1 MSAWVLPDH
10 IADVLPSQARLVED
24 LRRALLDTARSYG
37 YELVIPPLV
46 EHIESLLTGTGK
58 TLDLQ
63 TFKLVDLLSG
73 RTLGVRADTTQQ
85 TARIDAHLLNR
96 QGTTRLCY
104 CGSVLHT
111 RPEEPNA
118 TREPLQFGAELY
130 GCSDHA
136 ADIEVVSLALHALHN
151 TGAANALKPSASNQ
165 PQIVLDLA
173 DARIVPALLAQV
185 PNAQIDLN
193 KLQQALITKNRDAII
208 EAATP
213 LPQSVTDTLLA
224 LTDMYGAIDV
234 LQAAKKQLPNLPP
247 IAAAIDDLTQL
258 AQYIHTTYPHVQVQF
273 DLADSQG
280 YSYYSGMRFAI
291 YLTSNSDAVVRGGR
305 YDKVGA
311 AFGRKRPAVG
321 FSLDVKALA
330 QYSPERALR
339 TAIRAVWNASPQWQQ
354 AVQQLRNQGET
365 VLVTLPGEPPAPD
378 EFLCDKVLTEQ
389 NGKWL
394 VQAT

>member
-10 IADVLPSQARLVED
+10 IADVLPSQARLIED
-24 LRRALLDTARSYG
+24 LRRTLLDTARSYG

-46 EHIESLLTGTGK
+46 EHIDSLLTGSGK

-111 RPEEPNA
+111 RPEEPGA

-151 TGAANALKPSASNQ
+151 THAKQDA
-165 PQIVLDLA
+165 IVLDLA
-173 DARIVPALLAQV
+173 DARIVPALLAQA
-185 PNAQIDLN
+185 PDAQIDLN
-193 KLQQALITKNRDAII
+193 RLQQALMTKNRDAIR
-208 EAATP
+208 EAATT
-213 LPQSVTDTLLA
+213 LPQPITEALLA
-224 LTDMYGAIDV
+224 LTEMYGAANV
-234 LQAAKKQLPNLPP
+234 LQDAKNKLPNLPS
-247 IAAAIDDLTQL
+247 ITAAIDDLTAL
-258 AQYIHTTYPHVQVQF
+258 AQYINTTHPQVQIQF

-291 YLTSNSDAVVRGGR
+291 YLAPNSDALVRGGR

-321 FSLDVKALA
+321 FSLDIKVLA
-330 QYSPERALR
+330 QYSPAHALR
-339 TAIRAVWNASPQWQQ
+339 AAIRTAWHNSPQWQQ
-354 AVQQLRNQGET
+354 AVQNLRKQGET
-365 VLVTLPGEPPAPD
+365 VLVTLPGEPPAPE
-378 EFLCDKVLTEQ
+378 EFLCDRVLVEQ
-389 NGKWL
+389 QGAWQ
-394 VQAT
+394 VQAI

>member
-10 IADVLPSQARLVED
+10 IADVLPSQARLIED
-24 LRRALLDTARSYG
+24 LRRALLDTARGYG

-111 RPEEPNA
+111 RPEEPGA

-136 ADIEVVSLALHALHN
+136 ADIEVVSLALHALRN
-151 TGAANALKPSASNQ
+151 TSAMQQVFQSTKNQ
-165 PQIVLDLA
+165 PHVVLDLA
-173 DARIVPALLAQV
+173 DARIVPALLAQA
-185 PNAQIDLN
+185 PDAKINLN
-193 KLQQALITKNRDAII
+193 QLQQALITKNRDAI
-208 EAATP
+208 AAAA
-213 LPQSVTDTLLA
+213 LPQFITDALLA

-234 LQAAKKQLPNLPP
+234 LQIAQKKLPNLPP
-247 IAAAIDDLTQL
+247 IAAAINDLTIL
-258 AQYIHTTYPHVQVQF
+258 AQYINTTYPQVQVQF

-291 YLTSNSDAVVRGGR
+291 YLASNSDALVRGGR

-330 QYSPERALR
+330 QYTPQCKLRA
-339 TAIRAVWNASPQWQQ
+339 AIRATWNAAPQWQQ
-354 AVQQLRNQGET
+354 AVQDLRNQGET
-365 VLVTLPGEPPAPD
+365 VLVTLPGEPPTPD
-378 EFLCDKVLTEQ
+378 EFVCDKVLIKQ
-389 NGKWL
+389 HGKWL
-394 VQAT
+394 VQAI